1 MALRRASLTRPWLT
15 TLAFK
20 STRIGLRLPSVLP
33 RPRYYATAAEP
44 LWTPQLSQLLGA
56 IQTRNVPSVSKA
68 FFEWTEALHPTS
80 PYFDEAVS
88 DEVGSLPRTTVSE
101 IIRSL
106 DPVVHPE
113 LDVAHGLRISI
124 GQTQHIDVSDLVDEF
139 GIRRHHRE
147 VWRGMQTLLEILG
160 PPGKNGLLITDMET
174 LLRCAGSIAD
184 NFQILET
191 FAESPRL
198 SGFSG
203 RNTRTVHEFL
213 KAIYATEPS
222 YRQFDDTRYV
232 ITYRDITSGTKIV
245 PLPLLKRMDQ
255 LRYNLNA
262 LLREPWGRN
271 AENLSV
277 DRRRTL
283 RSRALQPKGK
293 SYNLSFRVQW
303 ARWRREAVMLDEEF
317 LCTSMLGFSRSFSL
331 SEILIKIFSHRYG
344 INIAYSRN
352 AEDVG
357 IEGGFAFPP
366 DHPFRPTRRLLH
378 ATVDSL
384 GSMGHMSLCLRLLD
398 HLSRLYELP
407 LTHEL
412 WSKLLKWTYINA
424 SRPVATV
431 RNYVGQSQG
440 RLRSGPEH
448 VHEIIS
454 MMTSEPFNIELSFE
468 DNLILAKTLI
478 VGYEY
483 DDARIVVREKLIPH
497 YEALA
502 KEHQQAI
509 VDEVLRNDAVPFSA
523 MVNGHRRQKAQIK
536 LDHAW
541 HGIQLVLDRLIK
553 KLGNH
558 RLSMENPDYVDLV
571 PDLIDEFGSFFT
583 GTVIYRTEQGIVKLH
598 RGSEVAGASR
608 ISVHMADRL
617 MLPARLS
624 AYQARPRASEPDVSS
639 ADADSLEQ
647 KPGISFFDT
656 SLGEQQLSHLSDEFS
671 LDSQELSYLSDDT
684 NLAEEQPRLWSDDT
698 NLDEEQA
705 GHLSDDALLDS
716 QQSSYMSADTGLGE
730 QQPSYLSDDTAWDE
744 QELESQAGEHSAGED
759 LEDVEVP
766 LPPRR
771 VRKKKQKPLLQ
782 NLVPDSPESN
792 RELPQKMVRQM
803 TRVPAKRDS
812 DLMMPPIGAHAFEK
826 SAWREKLV
834 RELSM

>member
-1 MALRRASLTRPWLT
+1 
-15 TLAFK
+15 
-20 STRIGLRLPSVLP
+20 VLP
-33 RPRYYATAAEP
+33 RLRYYATEAEP

-56 IQTRNVPSVSKA
+56 IQTRNFPLVSKA
-68 FFEWTEALHPTS
+68 FLEWTEALLPTS

-124 GQTQHIDVSDLVDEF
+124 GQTQLIDVSDLIDEF

-147 VWRGMQTLLEILG
+147 VWRGMQTLLEIFG

-232 ITYRDITSGTKIV
+232 ITYRDIVSGTKIV
-245 PLPLLKRMDQ
+245 PFPLLKRMDQ

-271 AENLSV
+271 PENLSS

-283 RSRALQPKGK
+283 RSRSLQPKDK

-303 ARWRREAVMLDEEF
+303 ARWRREDVMLDEEF

-331 SEILIKIFSHRYG
+331 SEILIKIFSYRYG
-344 INIAYSRN
+344 INIAYSDN
-352 AEDVG
+352 AEEIV
-357 IEGGFAFPP
+357 IEGGYVFPP
-366 DHPFRPTRRLLH
+366 DHSLRPTKRLLH

-398 HLSRLYELP
+398 HLSRLYGLP

-412 WSKLLKWTYINA
+412 WSKLLRWTYINA
-424 SRPVATV
+424 SKPVATV
-431 RNYVGQSQG
+431 RNYVSQSRGKSQEH
-440 RLRSGPEH
+440 LRSGPEH

-468 DNLILAKTLI
+468 DNIILAKTLI
-478 VGYEY
+478 VGREY
-483 DDARIVVREKLIPH
+483 DDARIVIRGKLIPY

-502 KEHQQAI
+502 REHQQAI

-523 MVNGHRRQKAQIK
+523 LVDRHSRQKAQIK

-553 KLGNH
+553 TLGNH
-558 RLSMENPDYVDLV
+558 RPSVEHPDNVDLV

-583 GTVIYRTEQGIVKLH
+583 GTVIYRTEQGIVKLN

-624 AYQARPRASEPDVSS
+624 AYQARTVIKFTEPDGPSD
-639 ADADSLEQ
+639 DADPLGQES
-647 KPGISFFDT
+647 GIPFFDT
-656 SLGEQQLSHLSDEFS
+656 SLDEPQLSHVSDEQQPSDLSHDFS
-671 LDSQELSYLSDDT
+671 FMSQESGYPQDDT
-684 NLAEEQPRLWSDDT
+684 NLGEQQPRSMSDDVE
-698 NLDEEQA
+698 LDEQQTD
-705 GHLSDDALLDS
+705 HLSGDAHSDS
-716 QQSSYMSADTGLGE
+716 QQSSNTTDNTGLSE
-730 QQPSYLSDDTAWDE
+730 QQPSYLSGGTVLSE
-744 QELESQAGEHSAGED
+744 QDLEWHAAEHSAVED

-766 LPPRR
+766 YAPRR
-771 VRKKKQKPLLQ
+771 AGRTKPMRLLEP
-782 NLVPDSPESN
+782 LVPDSPESN
-792 RELPQKMVRQM
+792 RELPQKMVRQLA
-803 TRVPAKRDS
+803 RVPAKRDS
-812 DLMMPPIGAHAFEK
+812 DLMMPPVEAHASEK
-826 SAWREKLV
+826 AAWREKLV
-834 RELSM
+834 KELSM